1 MEDFKNTPR
10 SLSYRGEA
18 LEQIPLTGTTSVP
31 EGGAHPQ
38 KRRSGSLIRVL
49 AVLLFAAALAGA
61 YLAAP
66 VVTGLDYVRIH
77 RLEMKGDTAKV
88 PLPRLKEVVEP
99 ELEGKS
105 YFTTD
110 IAAVR
115 AAAETVPWV
124 KHASVRR
131 IWPDRIEI
139 DITVYEAAAQLEDGR
154 LISIEGKLFSA
165 NPEEG
170 AEARNLPT
178 FSCAAEAVPELLR
191 RYRRFTSLFG
201 DLPFRITALSLSD
214 RGSWSLV
221 IQGPRIPPTRV
232 ELGRDTA
239 GSPVEERVRQVAAAY
254 PRMEELLGGPPSSID
269 ARYRRAIAAGKVD
282 KKALEAYLEENARAE
297 EKKES
302 AALPAENPAQS
313 PEAPQAQEAPQA
325 GPDALSPDNDQE
337 SASDADDSADS
348 TELEAQENT
357 PTERSEVSHE
367 AAEGK

>member
-1 MEDFKNTPR
+1 M
-10 SLSYRGEA
+10 
-18 LEQIPLTGTTSVP
+18 
-31 EGGAHPQ
+31 
-38 KRRSGSLIRVL
+38 
-49 AVLLFAAALAGA
+49 
-61 YLAAP
+61 
-66 VVTGLDYVRIH
+66 
-77 RLEMKGDTAKV
+77 
-88 PLPRLKEVVEP
+88 
-99 ELEGKS
+99 
-105 YFTTD
+105 
-110 IAAVR
+110 
-115 AAAETVPWV
+115 
-124 KHASVRR
+124 
-131 IWPDRIEI
+131 
-139 DITVYEAAAQLEDGR
+139 
-154 LISIEGKLFSA
+154 
-165 NPEEG
+165 
-170 AEARNLPT
+170 
-178 FSCAAEAVPELLR
+178 PELLR

-282 KKALEAYLEENARAE
+282 RKALESYLEENARAE
-297 EKKES
+297 EKKEP
-302 AALPAENPAQS
+302 AALPAENPAEA
-313 PEAPQAQEAPQA
+313 PEAPQAQEALQA
-325 GPDALSPDNDQE
+325 GPDAHSPDNDQE

>member
-1 MEDFKNTPR
+1 MEDFNNTPR

-66 VVTGLDYVRIH
+66 AVTGLDYVRIH

-131 IWPDRIEI
+131 IWPDRIEV

-178 FSCAAEAVPELLR
+178 FSCAAEDVPELLR

-302 AALPAENPAQS
+302 VALPAEKPAQS
-313 PEAPQAQEAPQA
+313 PEAPQAQEAHQA

-348 TELEAQENT
+348 TELEAQENPPHGT
-357 PTERSEVSHE
+357 FRSEP
-367 AAEGK
+367 

>member
-1 MEDFKNTPR
+1 MEDFENTPR
-10 SLSYRGEA
+10 SISYKGEA

-31 EGGAHPQ
+31 EDGAHPQ

-49 AVLLFAAALAGA
+49 AALLFAAALAGA

-66 VVTGLDYVRIH
+66 AVTGLDYVRIH

-99 ELEGKS
+99 ELAGKS

-131 IWPDRIEI
+131 IWPDRIEV

-178 FSCAAEAVPELLR
+178 FSCAAEDVPELLR

-221 IQGPRIPPTRV
+221 IQGPRIPPTKV

-239 GSPVEERVRQVAAAY
+239 GAPVEERVRQVAAAY

-297 EKKES
+297 EKKEP
-302 AALPAENPAQS
+302 AALPAENPAEV
-313 PEAPQAQEAPQA
+313 PEAPQSPQA
-325 GPDALSPDNDQE
+325 GS
-337 SASDADDSADS
+337 
-348 TELEAQENT
+348 EAQENT